1 LASTNVSLVVLLEAG
16 NYAQVSLTL
25 RTVVFCLAP
34 QYPPVIVHGVPAVIA
49 PQRRPC
55 AHHRTVARPRP
66 SLRRGRA
73 PLQLV
78 RPYPERAGRCGGG
91 AVRPQGNFVGRHR
104 QRVGDDHHRTDRPL
118 RRLRCT
124 GDYVY
129 VKRGRHRFRVH
140 LAGQQGVGVLL
151 HKYSRNCQQVAWGRR
166 MRRQGFRTLSLH
178 AHRRHRQ
185 ILRRKRFTVG
195 GLTRVAFALYPRLP
209 H

>member
-1 LASTNVSLVVLLEAG
+1 
-16 NYAQVSLTL
+16 
-25 RTVVFCLAP
+25 VVFCLAP

-129 VKRGRHRFRVH
+129 VKRGRH
-140 LAGQQGVGVLL
+140 LSDKSEQQIAKANGAKFTDFGCIWLG
-151 HKYSRNCQQVAWGRR
+151 SRGWECC
-166 MRRQGFRTLSLH
+166 
-178 AHRRHRQ
+178 
-185 ILRRKRFTVG
+185 FTSTPGTVN
-195 GLTRVAFALYPRLP
+195 RLP
-209 H
+209 GGGECEGKGSEHCLSTRTGGTDKYCGERGSPSGG